1 MATTTTQ
8 VLPPGYV
15 DTLGVDF
22 ANYTTGAAGK
32 PKIADNPYYVDP
44 STYLLNEDGTPAF
57 VAGQDDMTTDAQD
70 LASGLGGYQNYLDS
84 ASGINTA
91 AQNLIIDPTT
101 GLPRPAA
108 GAGATNTAANLANM
122 QANAAVA
129 GQGAGDPYLAAAD
142 GYTGPNAYEQFMS
155 PYQQQ
160 VIDAT
165 MASYNQQQAEQQA
178 MLGASAGNAFGGG
191 RFGVAEGQMLA
202 DSAIGGGQLMG
213 DMLSQGFTQANQ
225 FANQAYNQQMGLGSQ
240 AMNQAQQNVGMY
252 GDAASGQ
259 LGVASAQQGQ
269 LNNQLNNLGTAAQ
282 NQLDAGQY
290 DMTMLGNQINAM
302 STMGTQNQAFNQAQL
317 DAQLQAASGS
327 AYAGQ
332 NTLGFLGQQLAT
344 AQGMPSQTQIQS
356 TPGPS
361 TAQTLLGGGIGIM
374 GLLGYG
380 DG

>member
-15 DTLGVDF
+15 DQLGASF
-22 ANYTTGAAGK
+22 ANYTTGVSNIK
-32 PKIADNPYYVDP
+32 DSPYYVDP
-44 STYLLNEDGTPAF
+44 SSYLLNPDGTPAF
-57 VAGQDDMTTDAQD
+57 VAGQDQMTTDAQD
-70 LASGLGGYQNYLDS
+70 LAGGLGGYQDYLNN
-84 ASGINTA
+84 ANTINTA
-91 AQNLIIDPTT
+91 AEGLIIDPMT

-108 GAGATNTAANLANM
+108 GAGAIG
-122 QANAAVA
+122 QAQTDFNAASAAAAA
-129 GQGAGDPYLAAAD
+129 GQGAGDPYLAAAQ
-142 GYTGPNAYEQFMS
+142 GYTGANAYQQFMS

-165 MASYNQQQAEQQA
+165 MAAYNKQSQEQQA

-202 DSAIGGGQLMG
+202 DQSIGGAGIMG
-213 DMLSQGFTQANQ
+213 NLLSQGFTQANQ
-225 FANQAYNQQMGLGSQ
+225 LANQAYNQQMGMGQQ
-240 AMNQAQQNVGMY
+240 AMTQANQNVNMY
-252 GDAASGQ
+252 GQAGSNQMG
-259 LGVASAQQGQ
+259 LASAQQAQ

-290 DMTMLGNQINAM
+290 DMTMLGNQINAL
-302 STMGTQNQAFNQAQL
+302 STMGTQNQAYQQAIL
-317 DAQLQAASGS
+317 DAQAQAASGS

-344 AQGMPSQTQIQS
+344 SQGSPSQTRIQS

-361 TAQTLLGGGIGIM
+361 TAQTLLGGGIGIL

-380 DG
+380 RNK

>member
-15 DTLGVDF
+15 DQLGASF
-22 ANYTTGAAGK
+22 ANYTTGVSDIK
-32 PKIADNPYYVDP
+32 DSPYYVDP
-44 STYLLNEDGTPAF
+44 ASFTGADY
-57 VAGQDDMTTDAQD
+57 VAGQDDLTTQAQA
-70 LASGLGGYQNYLDS
+70 LAGGLGGYQDYLDN
-84 ASGINTA
+84 ASNINTA
-91 AQNLIIDPTT
+91 AE
-101 GLPRPAA
+101 GLLFNPDGTVKPAA
-108 GAGATNTAANLANM
+108 GSGALG
-122 QANAAVA
+122 NAATDFNAASAAAAA
-129 GQGAGDPYLAAAD
+129 GQGAGDPYLAAAQ
-142 GYTGPNAYEQFMS
+142 GYTGANAYEQFMS

-165 MASYNQQQAEQQA
+165 MAAYNQQSQEQQA

-202 DSAIGGGQLMG
+202 DQSIGGAGIMG
-213 DMLSQGFTQANQ
+213 NLLSQGFTQANQ
-225 FANQAYNQQMGLGSQ
+225 LANQAYNQQMGMGQQ
-240 AMNQAQQNVGMY
+240 AMNQANQNVNMY
-252 GDAASGQ
+252 GQAGSNQMG
-259 LGVASAQQGQ
+259 LASAQQGQ

-290 DMTMLGNQINAM
+290 DMTMLGNQINAL
-302 STMGTQNQAFNQAQL
+302 STMGTQNQAYQQAIL
-317 DAQLQAASGS
+317 DAKQQAEMGT

-344 AQGMPSQTQIQS
+344 SQGSPSQTQIQS

-361 TAQTLLGGGIGIM
+361 TAQTLLGGGIGIL

-380 DG
+380 NNN

>member
-15 DTLGVDF
+15 DQLGASF
-22 ANYTTGAAGK
+22 ANYTTGVSN
-32 PKIADNPYYVDP
+32 IQDSPYYVDP
-44 STYLLNEDGTPAF
+44 SSYLLNPDGTPKF
-57 VAGQDDMTTDAQD
+57 VAGQDQMTTDAQD
-70 LASGLGGYQNYLDS
+70 LAGGLGGYQDYLDN
-84 ASGINTA
+84 ANNINTA
-91 AQNLIIDPTT
+91 AE
-101 GLPRPAA
+101 GLLFNEDGTVRPAA
-108 GAGATNTAANLANM
+108 GTGALGQAQTDFDAAS
-122 QANAAVA
+122 AAAAA
-129 GQGAGDPYLAAAD
+129 GQGAGDSYLAAAQ
-142 GYTGPNAYEQFMS
+142 GYTGANAYEQFMS

-165 MASYNQQQAEQQA
+165 MAAYNQQSQEQQA

-202 DSAIGGGQLMG
+202 DQSIGGAGIMG
-213 DMLSQGFTQANQ
+213 NLLSQGFTQANQ
-225 FANQAYNQQMGLGSQ
+225 LANQAYNQQMGMGQQ
-240 AMNQAQQNVGMY
+240 AMNQANQNVNMY
-252 GDAASGQ
+252 GQAGSNQMG
-259 LGVASAQQGQ
+259 LASAQQGQ

-290 DMTMLGNQINAM
+290 DMTMLGNQINAL
-302 STMGTQNQAFNQAQL
+302 STMGTQNQAYEQAIL
-317 DAQLQAASGS
+317 DAQAQAASGS

-344 AQGMPSQTQIQS
+344 SQGSPSQTQIQS

-361 TAQTLLGGGIGIM
+361 TAQTLLGGGIGIL

-380 DG
+380 NK

>member
-213 DMLSQGFTQANQ
+213 DMLQQGFTQANQ

-380 DG
+380 DN